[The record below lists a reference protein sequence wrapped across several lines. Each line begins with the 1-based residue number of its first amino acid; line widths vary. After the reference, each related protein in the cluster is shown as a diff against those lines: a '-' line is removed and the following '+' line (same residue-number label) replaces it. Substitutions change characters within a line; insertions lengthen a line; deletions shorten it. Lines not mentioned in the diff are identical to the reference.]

1 MKLKPSKNWI
11 AKILCL
17 LLATGIWFLIKSN
30 LDETQDYDGEEPP
43 PKATPVDENTLKP
56 KGR

>member
-1 MKLKPSKNWI
+1 MKLKPSKTWV

-30 LDETQDYDGEEPP
+30 LGNPQGYDAENPP
-43 PKATPVDENTLKP
+43 PKATPVDEDTLKP
-56 KGR
+56 KRK

>member
-1 MKLKPSKNWI
+1 MKLKLSKNWI

-30 LDETQDYDGEEPP
+30 LVEPVENDGDTP
-43 PKATPVDENTLKP
+43 PKATPVDERTLRP
-56 KGR
+56 KN

>member
-1 MKLKPSKNWI
+1 MKLKLSKNWI

-30 LDETQDYDGEEPP
+30 LGNPEGNDAENSP
-43 PKATPVDENTLKP
+43 PKALPVDERTLQPRK
-56 KGR
+56 

>member
-1 MKLKPSKNWI
+1 MKLKLTKNWI

-30 LDETQDYDGEEPP
+30 LVKPLEKDAENSP
-43 PKATPVDENTLKP
+43 PKATPVDERTLRP
-56 KGR
+56 KK

>member
-1 MKLKPSKNWI
+1 MKLKLSKNWI

-30 LDETQDYDGEEPP
+30 LGEPQDGDGEESP
-43 PKATPVDENTLKP
+43 PKATPVDEDTLKP
-56 KGR
+56 KRK